1 MKKLLLGLMFAFAF
15 NAVPVAYAD
24 EPLPE
29 IAPVDEPAVPP
40 LTIDSSVN
48 E

>member
-1 MKKLLLGLMFAFAF
+1 MKKLLLGLLFAFAF

-29 IAPVDEPAVPP
+29 IAPVDDPAVPP

>member
-1 MKKLLLGLMFAFAF
+1 MKKLLLGLLFAFAF
-15 NAVPVAYAD
+15 NAMPVAYAD

-29 IAPVDEPAVPP
+29 IAPVDEPDVPP
-40 LTIDSSVN
+40 LTIDNSVN

>member
-1 MKKLLLGLMFAFAF
+1 MRKLLLGLLFAFAF

-24 EPLPE
+24 ESLPE
-29 IAPVDEPAVPP
+29 IAPVDEPAIPP
-40 LTIDSSVN
+40 LTIDTSVA